1 MPGFLYSYNR
11 FRDSFELPI
20 VKNADAE
27 ALDRLHRMTAPFI
40 LRRLKR
46 DVLHDLPEK
55 TETIRTSVMGEEQRA
70 LYLGNVLKARE
81 RLADLT
87 SGNAESGRMVL
98 LALLTRL
105 RQLCCD
111 PALCYEDY
119 TGGSA
124 KLESCL
130 ELLREAA
137 DGGHKVLLFPS
148 SPRCSPFWRSGCGG
162 GDHLLHPAG
171 LDLQGKTG
179 RPGGG
184 LQPDATQVF
193 LISLKAGGTGLNLTG
208 ADVVIHYDPWWNL
221 SAQEQAT
228 DRAHRIGQKNSV
240 QVYKLIAKD
249 TIEEKNPAFAG
260 KQKEL
265 ADAVIRQG
273 GSCSPCLRNSS
284 PSCWRDR
291 KGVTAMAI
299 LQVEHLTKDYG
310 EGKGFSTCPS
320 LSKRG
325 GVRVPRPQRGGEDH
339 HHPAYPRLY

>member
-70 LYLGNVLKARE
+70 SISGTSSRPGNGSP
-81 RLADLT
+81 T
-87 SGNAESGRMVL
+87 SRPGTRESGRMVL

-137 DGGHKVLLFPS
+137 DGGHKVLLFS
-148 SPRCSPFWRSGCGG
+148 QFTSMLAILEERLRG
-162 GDHLLHPAG
+162 GDHLLHPCRARPPRKNG
-171 LDLQGKTG
+171 PPWWRPSTG
-179 RPGGG
+179 TPPRF
-184 LQPDATQVF
+184 F

-249 TIEEKNPAFAG
+249 TIEEK
-260 KQKEL
+260 
-265 ADAVIRQG
+265 I
-273 GSCSPCLRNSS
+273 LRLQESKKSS
-284 PSCWRDR
+284 RTR
-291 KGVTAMAI
+291 
-299 LQVEHLTKDYG
+299 
-310 EGKGFSTCPS
+310 
-320 LSKRG
+320 
-325 GVRVPRPQRGGEDH
+325 
-339 HHPAYPRLY
+339 

>member
-1 MPGFLYSYNR
+1 MWSIFDFLMPGFLYSYNR

-137 DGGHKVLLFPS
+137 DGGHKVLLFS
-148 SPRCSPFWRSGCGG
+148 QFTSMLAILEERLREEGITFYT
-162 GDHLLHPAG
+162 
-171 LDLQGKTG
+171 LQGSTSKEK
-179 RPGGG
+179 RAA
-184 LQPDATQVF
+184 LVEAFNQDATQVF
-193 LISLKAGGTGLNLTG
+193 LISLKAASCHGGRR
-208 ADVVIHYDPWWNL
+208 
-221 SAQEQAT
+221 S
-228 DRAHRIGQKNSV
+228 K
-240 QVYKLIAKD
+240 
-249 TIEEKNPAFAG
+249 PA
-260 KQKEL
+260 
-265 ADAVIRQG
+265 
-273 GSCSPCLRNSS
+273 
-284 PSCWRDR
+284 
-291 KGVTAMAI
+291 
-299 LQVEHLTKDYG
+299 
-310 EGKGFSTCPS
+310 
-320 LSKRG
+320 
-325 GVRVPRPQRGGEDH
+325 
-339 HHPAYPRLY
+339 